1 MLWTRLVDP
10 RSELPVAGCERDH
23 VLSGALAVRF
33 YIRSRPLAGVK
44 PGGMS
49 ARDANAAGMRPA
61 MSVRLPH
68 GLSRLAANRKPVVP

>member
-23 VLSGALAVRF
+23 VPSGALAVRF
-33 YIRSRPLAGVK
+33 YIRGRALAGIK

-68 GLSRLAANRKPVVP
+68 GLSRLAA